1 MERSEQRSAKP
12 YWVVLAVGVVLAAAL
27 PVTYL
32 SLTPRLAPPA
42 EPGDISSPTLAKVL
56 NESIDTAVADL
67 DPEKWPG
74 LIPESAAN
82 SRVFLRELAEVV
94 ARCSKG
100 PLEPNQKYNRM
111 LFHLVGVDGFRYEPI
126 TSRGC
131 GEDSLI
137 FRATFK
143 DGRIAEVFTDGRE
156 RRHSV
161 EEVKGMVNIREFG
174 KALISS
180 DKQRHP
186 ERYYPRAPPPPP
198 PRDVSKDWE

>member
-1 MERSEQRSAKP
+1 MAQSEQRSAKP
-12 YWVVLAVGVVLAAAL
+12 YWVALSVGMVLAVAL
-27 PVTYL
+27 PITYL
-32 SLTPRLAPPA
+32 TLTPLLSPPA

-67 DPEKWPG
+67 DPKTWPG
-74 LIPESAAN
+74 LIPEAAAN
-82 SRVFLRELAEVV
+82 SQVFLREVAEVV

-111 LFHLVGVDGFRYEPI
+111 LLHLVGVDGSRYEPI

-156 RRHSV
+156 RRYSV
-161 EEVKGMVNIREFG
+161 EEVKGLVNIREFG
-174 KALISS
+174 KRLISS
-180 DKQRHP
+180 DKTRHP
-186 ERYYPRAPPPPP
+186 ERYYRAAPPQPP